1 MQYLAIAAAVYCIV
15 SLFAHFVKI
24 VRLGT
29 PKDKSEPSGSV
40 KEGVIYAN
48 TRAMMPTEKESAYL
62 HLPSYA
68 VGMLFHIGLFCSL
81 LFFVLFFF
89 PCFNSWIEGSCW
101 RWVLAIPPAI
111 ATVCGLI
118 LFFRRL
124 LSKDLKVL
132 SMPDDFI
139 STGLVTLFLLSLL
152 GVDRAEIMRVYLGV
166 NRRQK
171 RVAFATASLVFLL
184 SFDPKLVRKDYDYFI
199 ARPAYLTSAIDTI
212 ESRFGSMED
221 FLRDTLHVTDA
232 QRDAFR
238 ARVLG

>member
-1 MQYLAIAAAVYCIV
+1 MSIMQYLAIAATLYCLV
-15 SLFAHFVKI
+15 SLLAHFIKI
-24 VRLGT
+24 VRLGA

-62 HLPSYA
+62 HIPSYA

-89 PCFNSWIEGSCW
+89 PCFNSWIEGNCW

-124 LSKDLKVL
+124 FSKDLKVL

-139 STGLVTLFLLSLL
+139 STGLVTLFLLMTTLNMLFPTVSVVNTIYYISSILL
-152 GVDRAEIMRVYLGV
+152 LLYLPLGKLRHVVYYFAARYHLGFFYGWRNV
-166 NRRQK
+166 WPNHEK
-171 RVAFATASLVFLL
+171 
-184 SFDPKLVRKDYDYFI
+184 K
-199 ARPAYLTSAIDTI
+199 
-212 ESRFGSMED
+212 
-221 FLRDTLHVTDA
+221 
-232 QRDAFR
+232 
-238 ARVLG
+238 

>member
-1 MQYLAIAAAVYCIV
+1 MSTMQYLAIAATLYCIV
-15 SLFAHFVKI
+15 SLLAHFVKI
-24 VRLGT
+24 VRLGA

-81 LFFVLFFF
+81 LFFVLSFF
-89 PCFNSWIEGSCW
+89 PFFNRWISNGCNW
-101 RWVLAIPPAI
+101 HLILAIPPAV

-124 LSKDLKVL
+124 ISNDLKVL

-139 STGLVTLFLLSLL
+139 STGLVTLFLLMTTLYLSLSACCESITILYYISSILLLLYLPL
-152 GVDRAEIMRVYLGV
+152 GKLRHVVYYFAARYHLGFFYGWRNV
-166 NRRQK
+166 WPNHEK
-171 RVAFATASLVFLL
+171 
-184 SFDPKLVRKDYDYFI
+184 K
-199 ARPAYLTSAIDTI
+199 
-212 ESRFGSMED
+212 
-221 FLRDTLHVTDA
+221 
-232 QRDAFR
+232 
-238 ARVLG
+238 